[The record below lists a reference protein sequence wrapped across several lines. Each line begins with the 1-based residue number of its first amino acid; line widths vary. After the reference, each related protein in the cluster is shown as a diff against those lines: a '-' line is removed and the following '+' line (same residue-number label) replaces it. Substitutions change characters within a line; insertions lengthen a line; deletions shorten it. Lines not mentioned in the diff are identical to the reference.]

1 MAIDFD
7 QFPFYDPL
15 VRKGGIKMSDEWI
28 SGLSTFYQTLVG
40 YLSQNGMFLP
50 VLTTAQ
56 QNEIQSPVFG
66 QIIYNS
72 DLKTARYYREGSP
85 SAWVS
90 FP

>member
-1 MAIDFD
+1 MALDLD
-7 QFPFYDPL
+7 ELPYYDPL
-15 VRKGGIKMSDEWI
+15 LKKGTEKMSDVWI
-28 SGLSTFYQTLVG
+28 GAFSTFCQSLAG
-40 YLSQNGMFLP
+40 YLGQNGMFLP
-50 VLTTAQ
+50 VLTTEQ
-56 QNEIQSPVFG
+56 EGQIQSPVFG